1 MNTPDFLIQ
10 NVKKYPNEP
19 ALSSKD
25 KSGKW
30 ETDSWN
36 DVNTSVMDVA
46 KSLLYHNIGQ
56 DDKISIYSYNRKEWN
71 YIYLAT
77 QFINSAAVGI
87 YHTSSS
93 NEVEWVAG
101 NSESKII
108 FVGNNP
114 NDNQENDKMPINRLL
129 EAHLSSTML
138 SWW

>member
-1 MNTPDFLIQ
+1 M
-10 NVKKYPNEP
+10 E
-19 ALSSKD
+19 
-25 KSGKW
+25 
-30 ETDSWN
+30 
-36 DVNTSVMDVA
+36 
-46 KSLLYHNIGQ
+46 
-56 DDKISIYSYNRKEWN
+56 

-129 EAHLSSTML
+129 EVLPKL
-138 SWW
+138 RQC

>member
-108 FVGNNP
+108 SP
-114 NDNQENDKMPINRLL
+114 
-129 EAHLSSTML
+129 
-138 SWW
+138 